1 MMYPFAIFRR
11 SLVMDRVFVGIAL
24 TMKRLLASLA
34 TLAFLAVAVPA
45 LAQDRDNHDH
55 GGPMMQ
61 HGGPPHGGPPPRRY
75 APPPRRHVYREGQ
88 VYNGHH
94 ITNRGGHWGYYQP
107 RNGVNVFINIPL

>member
-1 MMYPFAIFRR
+1 
-11 SLVMDRVFVGIAL
+11 
-24 TMKRLLASLA
+24 MKRILASLA
-34 TLAFLAVAVPA
+34 TLAFLAVSVPA

-55 GGPMMQ
+55 GGPAMEHHGQAME
-61 HGGPPHGGPPPRRY
+61 HGGPAMQHRY

-94 ITNRGGHWGYYQP
+94 LTNRGGHWGYYQP